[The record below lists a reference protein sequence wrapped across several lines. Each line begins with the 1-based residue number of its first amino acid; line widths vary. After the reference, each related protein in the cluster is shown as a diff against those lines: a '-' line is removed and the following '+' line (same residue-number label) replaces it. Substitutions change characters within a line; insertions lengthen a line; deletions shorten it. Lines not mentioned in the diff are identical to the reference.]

1 MLLFRDAAPDMCW
14 QMFDPLKCVSLE
26 KVVDL
31 NMAKSKSAAATGK
44 GATRWPKIQQK
55 HGVSAEELH
64 GQNIMQASSASPA
77 EQTAE
82 VLPLSEPLLHYLICV
97 QVQSCLSVAEAGR
110 FVETA
115 ESIGFQHQSSRG
127 AAYVEVSMHSSDHR
141 QPRYKT
147 CLSTSQTE
155 QGKQFFIGSSSYCRH
170 QQELLHCMKTLEHG
184 LVLPGYVGSLQF
196 PPFAKQPLTPP

>member
-1 MLLFRDAAPDMCW
+1 
-14 QMFDPLKCVSLE
+14 MFDPLKCVSPE
-26 KVVDL
+26 EVVDL

-44 GATRWPKIQQK
+44 GATGKGATRWPKIQQK
-55 HGVSAEELH
+55 HGLVAEELH
-64 GQNIMQASSASPA
+64 GQSIMQASSATPA

-82 VLPLSEPLLHYLICV
+82 VLLLSEPPSLYLIRV

-127 AAYVEVSMHSSDHR
+127 AAYGEVSLHSSDHR
-141 QPRYKT
+141 QLRYKT

-155 QGKQFFIGSSSYCRH
+155 QGVQCFLGSS
-170 QQELLHCMKTLEHG
+170 
-184 LVLPGYVGSLQF
+184 
-196 PPFAKQPLTPP
+196 